1 MARIRSFASTDLDA
15 VVAIFRSNIPKYF
28 GPSEEQGLLDFLRD
42 TRAEDYYVLEMDG
55 EVVGCGGIALN
66 GDLDPPTVSLCWGMI
81 RDDRLGT
88 GLGKAMTEFRIALAN
103 EKYPGVPLTI
113 GTSQHT
119 EGFYQKFGFQT
130 VEYIPDGF
138 GAGIDIC
145 NMRKEN

>member
-1 MARIRSFASTDLDA
+1 MARIRSFAPTDLDA

-28 GPSEEQGLLDFLRD
+28 DPGEEQGLYDFLRD
-42 TRAEDYYVLEMDG
+42 TRAQDYYVMEVGG
-55 EVVGCGGIALN
+55 EVVGSGGIGLN

-119 EGFYQKFGFQT
+119 EGFYKKFGFQT
-130 VEYIPDGF
+130 VERVPDGF
-138 GAGIDIC
+138 GPGIDEC
-145 NMRKEN
+145 MMRKEN